1 MYEDRN
7 RPLLSRR
14 KFAGRVARHLLLA
27 LFLVSIALEIGVL
40 GYHFL
45 GGLSWIDSLLNA
57 SMILAV
63 DPLHSIRS
71 QDFRFLLRLIFG
83 TSVHRHRIA
92 DRRPRLRTG
101 SCTVFTLVK
110 SEKHSCK
117 DFAGARGFSVVSCPM
132 IKRVLLAALG
142 SLALCFPIVAQQTGP
157 LEQTETVTLEQLSFY
172 RPEFFSTVDSSI
184 LIHDLPM
191 LTFLD
196 GRLPVSSALGRMG
209 NTSLGVF
216 PIAFVSA
223 AETHKA
229 NASPA
234 SGTDSQHEVT
244 TLQLNPEYW
253 GGEVGVFYGR
263 SSGKFG
269 REDFGSYIVGGVG
282 NEKFQITVG
291 ASYEESNGRVP
302 RWAR

>member
-1 MYEDRN
+1 M
-7 RPLLSRR
+7 
-14 KFAGRVARHLLLA
+14 
-27 LFLVSIALEIGVL
+27 
-40 GYHFL
+40 
-45 GGLSWIDSLLNA
+45 
-57 SMILAV
+57 
-63 DPLHSIRS
+63 
-71 QDFRFLLRLIFG
+71 
-83 TSVHRHRIA
+83 
-92 DRRPRLRTG
+92 
-101 SCTVFTLVK
+101 K
-110 SEKHSCK
+110 SERHSRK
-117 DFAGARGFSVVSCPM
+117 DFVGVRGFSVVNCLM

-172 RPEFFSTVDSSI
+172 RPEIFSTVDSSI
-184 LIHDLPM
+184 LIHDLP
-191 LTFLD
+191 LLAFLD
-196 GRLPVSSALGRMG
+196 GRLPVSSAMGRMG
-209 NTSLGVF
+209 MTPLDIF
-216 PIAFVSA
+216 PVALVSA

-234 SGTDSQHEVT
+234 SPASGTDSPRDVT
-244 TLQLNPEYW
+244 TLRLNPEYW

>member
-1 MYEDRN
+1 
-7 RPLLSRR
+7 
-14 KFAGRVARHLLLA
+14 
-27 LFLVSIALEIGVL
+27 
-40 GYHFL
+40 
-45 GGLSWIDSLLNA
+45 
-57 SMILAV
+57 
-63 DPLHSIRS
+63 
-71 QDFRFLLRLIFG
+71 
-83 TSVHRHRIA
+83 
-92 DRRPRLRTG
+92 
-101 SCTVFTLVK
+101 
-110 SEKHSCK
+110 
-117 DFAGARGFSVVSCPM
+117 M

-172 RPEFFSTVDSSI
+172 RPEIFSSVDSSV

-196 GRLPVSSALGRMG
+196 GRLPVSSALSRMG

-234 SGTDSQHEVT
+234 TSAPGTGSPHEVT

-253 GGEVGVFYGR
+253 GGEVGAFYGR

-282 NEKFQITVG
+282 NDKFQITVG

>member
-1 MYEDRN
+1 MRS
-7 RPLLSRR
+7 P
-14 KFAGRVARHLLLA
+14 AGC
-27 LFLVSIALEIGVL
+27 E
-40 GYHFL
+40 
-45 GGLSWIDSLLNA
+45 N
-57 SMILAV
+57 
-63 DPLHSIRS
+63 
-71 QDFRFLLRLIFG
+71 
-83 TSVHRHRIA
+83 
-92 DRRPRLRTG
+92 
-101 SCTVFTLVK
+101 
-110 SEKHSCK
+110 
-117 DFAGARGFSVVSCPM
+117 FAGARGFSVVNCLM

-142 SLALCFPIVAQQTGP
+142 SLALCLPIAAQQTGR
-157 LEQTETVTLEQLSFY
+157 LEQTEDETIMLEQLSLY
-172 RPEFFSTVDSSI
+172 QPEIFSTVDSSI

-196 GRLPVSSALGRMG
+196 GRLPVSSELGRMG
-209 NTSLGVF
+209 MAPLDVF

-229 NASPA
+229 NTSPASPA
-234 SGTDSQHEVT
+234 SGTDSPREVT

-253 GGEVGVFYGR
+253 SGEVGVFYGR

-282 NEKFQITVG
+282 NDKFQITVG